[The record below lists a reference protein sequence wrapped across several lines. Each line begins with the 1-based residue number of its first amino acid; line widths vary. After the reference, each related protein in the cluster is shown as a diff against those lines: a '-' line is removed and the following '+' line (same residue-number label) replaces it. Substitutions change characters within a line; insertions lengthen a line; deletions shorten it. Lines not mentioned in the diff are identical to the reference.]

1 MKIGILKE
9 IRPTENRVILI
20 PREIEQLIAPYG
32 TTDSIQLI
40 KDRHT
45 GQSKGFGFIEMND
58 NSEADT
64 AIKALNDTNF
74 KGRKLKL
81 NQAQPRD
88 RKQDRNRRR
97 Y

>member
-1 MKIGILKE
+1 MKLFIGNLSYSTTEDE
-9 IRPTENRVILI
+9 IVELM
-20 PREIEQLIAPYG
+20 APFG
-32 TTDSIQLI
+32 TTQSVQLI

-58 NSEADT
+58 NSEADA
-64 AIKALNDTNF
+64 AIKGLNETNF

-88 RKQDRNRRR
+88 KSKHRRR
-97 Y
+97 F

>member
-1 MKIGILKE
+1 MKLYIGNLSYSTTEQE
-9 IRPTENRVILI
+9 IVD
-20 PREIEQLIAPYG
+20 LIAQYG
-32 TTDSIQLI
+32 TADSVQLI

-58 NSEADT
+58 NSEADA

-88 RKQDRNRRR
+88 KSKHRRR

>member
-1 MKIGILKE
+1 MKLYIGNLSYSTTEEE
-9 IRPTENRVILI
+9 IS
-20 PREIEQLIAPYG
+20 QLISQFG
-32 TTDSIQLI
+32 TANSIQLI

-58 NSEADT
+58 NSEADA
-64 AIKALNDTNF
+64 AIKGLNTTFF

-81 NQAQPRD
+81 NQAQPRV
-88 RKQDRNRRR
+88 KSKRR

>member
-1 MKIGILKE
+1 MKLYIGNLSYSTTEEE
-9 IRPTENRVILI
+9 ID
-20 PREIEQLIAPYG
+20 QLISSYG
-32 TTDSIQLI
+32 KADSIQLI

-58 NSEADT
+58 NSEADA
-64 AIKALNDTNF
+64 AIKGLNTTYF

-81 NQAQPRD
+81 NQAQPRE
-88 RKQDRNRRR
+88 KNRRR

>member
-1 MKIGILKE
+1 MKLYIGNLSYSTTEQE
-9 IRPTENRVILI
+9 IVD
-20 PREIEQLIAPYG
+20 LIAQYG
-32 TTDSIQLI
+32 TADSVQLI

-58 NSEADT
+58 NSEADA

-81 NQAQPRD
+81 NQAQPREKSKHH
-88 RKQDRNRRR
+88 RQR
-97 Y
+97 

>member
-1 MKIGILKE
+1 MKLYIGNLSYSTTEEE
-9 IRPTENRVILI
+9 IVEL
-20 PREIEQLIAPYG
+20 LAPFG
-32 TTDSIQLI
+32 TADSVQLI

-64 AIKALNDTNF
+64 AIKGLNETNF

-81 NQAQPRD
+81 NQAQSRD
-88 RKQDRNRRR
+88 RNKDRNRRR

>member
-1 MKIGILKE
+1 MKLYIGNLSYST
-9 IRPTENRVILI
+9 TEQ
-20 PREIEQLIAPYG
+20 EIEELMTPFG
-32 TTDSIQLI
+32 TADSIQLI

-45 GQSKGFGFIEMND
+45 GQSKGFGFIEMSD
-58 NSEADT
+58 NSAADA
-64 AIKALNDTNF
+64 AIKGLNETNF

-88 RKQDRNRRR
+88 KSRHRRR

>member
-1 MKIGILKE
+1 MKLYIGNLSYSTTEQE
-9 IRPTENRVILI
+9 IVDLLA
-20 PREIEQLIAPYG
+20 QYG
-32 TTDSIQLI
+32 TADSVQLI

-58 NSEADT
+58 NSEADA
-64 AIKALNDTNF
+64 AIKALNDSNF

-88 RKQDRNRRR
+88 KSKHRRR

>member
-1 MKIGILKE
+1 MKLYIGNLSYSTTEEE
-9 IRPTENRVILI
+9 IVELM
-20 PREIEQLIAPYG
+20 APFG
-32 TTDSIQLI
+32 TADSIQLI

-45 GQSKGFGFIEMND
+45 GQSKGFGFIEMSD
-58 NSEADT
+58 NSEADA
-64 AIKALNDTNF
+64 AIKGLNETNF

-88 RKQDRNRRR
+88 KNRNRRR

>member
-1 MKIGILKE
+1 MKLYIGNLSYSTTEEE
-9 IRPTENRVILI
+9 IVELLS
-20 PREIEQLIAPYG
+20 EYG
-32 TTDSIQLI
+32 TADSVQLI

-64 AIKALNDTNF
+64 AIKALNDSNF

-81 NQAQPRD
+81 NQAQPRE
-88 RKQDRNRRR
+88 KNRNRRR

>member
-1 MKIGILKE
+1 MKLYIGNLSYSTTEEE
-9 IRPTENRVILI
+9 ITELM
-20 PREIEQLIAPYG
+20 APFG
-32 TTDSIQLI
+32 TADSVQLI

-58 NSEADT
+58 NSEADA
-64 AIKALNDTNF
+64 AIKGLNETNF
-74 KGRKLKL
+74 KGRKIKL

-88 RKQDRNRRR
+88 KSKNRRR

>member
-1 MKIGILKE
+1 MKLYIGNLSYSTTEQE
-9 IRPTENRVILI
+9 IVELLS
-20 PREIEQLIAPYG
+20 QYG
-32 TTDSIQLI
+32 TADSVQLI

-58 NSEADT
+58 NSEADA
-64 AIKALNDTNF
+64 AIKALNDSNF

-88 RKQDRNRRR
+88 KSRNRRR

>member
-1 MKIGILKE
+1 MKLYIGNLSYSTTEDE
-9 IRPTENRVILI
+9 IVELM
-20 PREIEQLIAPYG
+20 APFG

-45 GQSKGFGFIEMND
+45 GQSKGFGFIEMSN
-58 NSEADT
+58 NSEADA
-64 AIKALNDTNF
+64 AIKGLNETNF

-88 RKQDRNRRR
+88 KNKSRRR

>member
-1 MKIGILKE
+1 MKLYIGNLSYGTTEEE
-9 IRPTENRVILI
+9 IVE
-20 PREIEQLIAPYG
+20 LIAPFG

-40 KDRHT
+40 QDRHT

-58 NSEADT
+58 NREADA
-64 AIKALNDTNF
+64 AIKGLNETSF

-88 RKQDRNRRR
+88 KTRKRRR

>member
-1 MKIGILKE
+1 MKLYIGNLSYSTTEEE
-9 IRPTENRVILI
+9 IN
-20 PREIEQLIAPYG
+20 QLISSFG
-32 TTDSIQLI
+32 TADSIQLI

-58 NSEADT
+58 NSEADA
-64 AIKALNDTNF
+64 AIKGLKETSF
-74 KGRKLKL
+74 KGRKLKI

-88 RKQDRNRRR
+88 KSKRR

>member
-1 MKIGILKE
+1 MKLYIGNLSYSTTEEE
-9 IRPTENRVILI
+9 IN
-20 PREIEQLIAPYG
+20 QLISEYG
-32 TTDSIQLI
+32 TADSIQLI

-58 NSEADT
+58 NSEADA
-64 AIKALNDTNF
+64 AIKGLNTTYF

-88 RKQDRNRRR
+88 KNRRR
-97 Y
+97 H

>member
-1 MKIGILKE
+1 MKLYIGNLSYSTTEDEIKE
-9 IRPTENRVILI
+9 LM
-20 PREIEQLIAPYG
+20 APFG
-32 TTDSIQLI
+32 TADSIQLI

-58 NSEADT
+58 NSEADA
-64 AIKALNDTNF
+64 AIKGLNETNF

-81 NQAQPRD
+81 NQAQPRGD
-88 RKQDRNRRR
+88 RNRNRRR

>member
-1 MKIGILKE
+1 MKLYIGNLSYSTTEEE
-9 IRPTENRVILI
+9 IVELLA
-20 PREIEQLIAPYG
+20 EYG
-32 TTDSIQLI
+32 TADTVQLI

-64 AIKALNDTNF
+64 AIKALNDSNY
-74 KGRKLKL
+74 KGRKIKL

-88 RKQDRNRRR
+88 KSKTRRR